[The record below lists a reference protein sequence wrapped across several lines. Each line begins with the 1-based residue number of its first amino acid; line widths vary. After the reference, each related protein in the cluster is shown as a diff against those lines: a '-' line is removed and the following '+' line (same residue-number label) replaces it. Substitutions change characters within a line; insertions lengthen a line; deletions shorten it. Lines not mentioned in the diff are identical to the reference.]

1 MSDGQFLVSPS
12 FVKPLM
18 AAVVSG
24 FLDRAVL
31 KNDDFNSNAIFA
43 VSVGVSTFIGDYI
56 GEAVSTAVPDS
67 TVYVFSGKTILQRA
81 IEIGTGSAG
90 AYAINRFGFSNDF
103 DPSQMTRK
111 LGVIVIS
118 QIIGEYGADYISG
131 KPLGYLA

>member
-1 MSDGQFLVSPS
+1 
-12 FVKPLM
+12 
-18 AAVVSG
+18 VSG